1 MSKKLRILIGVAF
14 IVGGLIWWF
23 TRTPKYLTL
32 TGIVTTNDVVVSPLV
47 SGQVGQ
53 FLVVE
58 GDSVKPGQLLATIVP
73 DELRA
78 DRSYYLH
85 SAQGFAAEAAA
96 SEATLRFQE
105 QQAASQIREADA
117 NLAATKAQQA
127 EAQATVD
134 NAKRNWD
141 RAEALAKA
149 GQLAPQDADQSR
161 TAWVVA
167 EARLDAAD
175 KQVTAGEA
183 AVALAH
189 AQADQ
194 VAATRQAALSA
205 RQQEAAA
212 GAQATKADVRLSYT
226 ELRAPIG
233 GFVDVRAARAGEVVN
248 AGQPV
253 LTLIDPDD
261 LWIRADIEETYAD
274 RVRPGDSLSVR
285 LPSGEVRR
293 GVVFY
298 RGVDAGFATQR
309 DVSRTK
315 RDIKTFEIRIRLD
328 NRDRRLAVGMT
339 AYVLFPT
346 AKPVDR
352 GAPQA
357 PPTGGDRAAHAPPLQ
372 SPPTQAHAPADT
384 R

>member
-1 MSKKLRILIGVAF
+1 MSQKRKILLTILGVA
-14 IVGGLIWWF
+14 IVLIWWL
-23 TRTPKYLTL
+23 TRAPKYLTL

-53 FLVVE
+53 FLVAE

-78 DRSYYLH
+78 DRNYYLH
-85 SAQGFAAEAAA
+85 SAQGFAAQAQA
-96 SEATLRFQE
+96 SEETLRFQE
-105 QQAASQIREADA
+105 QQATSQIHEAEA
-117 NLAATKAQQA
+117 NLAANKAQQA

-141 RAEALAKA
+141 RADALAKA
-149 GQLAPQDADQSR
+149 GQLAPQDADQSH

-167 EARLDAAD
+167 EARLDAAN

-183 AVALAH
+183 AVSLAH

-194 VAATRQAALSA
+194 VAATRQSALGA

-212 GAQATKADVRLSYT
+212 SAQADKAGVRLSYT

-253 LTLIDPDD
+253 ITLVNPDD
-261 LWIRADIEETYAD
+261 LWIRADVEETYAD

-285 LPSGEVRR
+285 LPSGEMRR

-315 RDIKTFEIRIRLD
+315 RDIKTFEIRIRVG
-328 NRDRRLAVGMT
+328 NSDRRLAVGMT

-346 AKPVDR
+346 AKPADV

-357 PPTGGDRAAHAPPLQ
+357 PPTGSGDRAAQAVPASPAQPASPAP
-372 SPPTQAHAPADT
+372 